1 MAPLTSIRTSEGKL
15 EIVDQL
21 LLPHTTAFI
30 PIETIEHA
38 HGAIKTM
45 RASDLA
51 VSLILSQLNVTLPS
65 VDSWRS
71 SDRVP
76 CSIGCSFASREVS

>member
-21 LLPHTTAFI
+21 LLPHTTKFI
-30 PIETIEHA
+30 TIETIEQA

-45 RASDLA
+45 R
-51 VSLILSQLNVTLPS
+51 VSQCDNL
-65 VDSWRS
+65 
-71 SDRVP
+71 
-76 CSIGCSFASREVS
+76 